1 MEPLNQGIF
10 GAKRMSVEMH
20 RAPSFSA
27 LFAEKG
33 GKLHLPDQQR
43 MSVEMRLRRVS
54 TNLMV
59 TFALAFVLTP
69 WTSRATSCTSEP
81 QLGSLDR
88 DALSAII
95 TKVANA
101 VIAQDDSTLQA
112 VLLPQE
118 ASQWEGMRGAVEQA
132 APLVK
137 GGQFQLRNLYVLD
150 ASDQT
155 ASQDTQFF
163 CSNASGSLTVTISM
177 SALPP
182 GRYAV
187 ALADALGSPE
197 AGQIGVVLAWDGAA
211 TAWKLAGLTV
221 RPGVF
226 DGHDGVWYWVRGRS
240 LAKADPWSAWFS
252 YDAAR
257 YLLLPV
263 DFLSSPNLEK
273 LRQEQ
278 ALIMPSPQ
286 SAFPLSL
293 PDGDRTW
300 TIEAVGLDPSLRE
313 ADLGVVY
320 QSTGVTDPAALRTE
334 ATAVLSAF
342 LKAQPGIRANFHG
355 LWAYAE
361 KDGKRTAIIELP
373 MAKIP

>member
-1 MEPLNQGIF
+1 MKV
-10 GAKRMSVEMH
+10 A
-20 RAPSFSA
+20 
-27 LFAEKG
+27 
-33 GKLHLPDQQR
+33 
-43 MSVEMRLRRVS
+43 MRLRW
-54 TNLMV
+54 MV
-59 TFALAFVLTP
+59 LIALALLLAP
-69 WTSRATSCTSEP
+69 WTSRAASCTPEP

-88 DALSAII
+88 DALSAIV

-101 VIAQDDSTLQA
+101 LTAQDYSTLQA
-112 VLLPQE
+112 LLLPQE
-118 ASQWEGMRGAVEQA
+118 AAQWEGIRAAVEQA
-132 APLVK
+132 APLLK
-137 GGQFQLRNLYVLD
+137 GGQFQLRNLYLLD
-150 ASDQT
+150 ASEQT
-155 ASQDTQFF
+155 APADTQFF
-163 CSNASGSLTVTISM
+163 CSNAAGSLTVTVNM

-187 ALADALGSPE
+187 ALADAAGAPL
-197 AGQIGVVLAWDGAA
+197 AGQIGLVLAWDSAA
-211 TAWKLAGLTV
+211 VAWKLAGLTV

-226 DGHDGVWYWVRGRS
+226 DGHDGVWYWVRGRA
-240 LAKADPWSAWFS
+240 LAKPDPWSAWYS

-278 ALIMPSPQ
+278 ALIMPSPL

-300 TIEAVGLDPSLRE
+300 KIEAVGLDPALRE
-313 ADLGVVY
+313 PDLGVVY

-361 KDGKRTAIIELP
+361 KDGKRTAVIELP
-373 MAKIP
+373 MDKIP

>member
-1 MEPLNQGIF
+1 MKV
-10 GAKRMSVEMH
+10 A
-20 RAPSFSA
+20 
-27 LFAEKG
+27 
-33 GKLHLPDQQR
+33 
-43 MSVEMRLRRVS
+43 MRLRWIV
-54 TNLMV
+54 LMV
-59 TFALAFVLTP
+59 LALLWTP
-69 WTSRATSCTSEP
+69 WASRAASCTPEP

-88 DALSAII
+88 DALSAIV

-101 VIAQDDSTLQA
+101 VTAQDESTLQA

-118 ASQWEGMRGAVEQA
+118 ASQWDGIRATVEQA
-132 APLVK
+132 APLLK
-137 GGQFQLRNLYVLD
+137 GGHFQLRNLYLLD
-150 ASDQT
+150 ASEQT
-155 ASQDTQFF
+155 APQDTQFF
-163 CSNASGSLTVTISM
+163 CSNAAGSLTVTLNM
-177 SALPP
+177 NDLPP

-187 ALADALGSPE
+187 VLADAVGAPQ
-197 AGQIGVVLAWDGAA
+197 AGQIGIVLAWDGAA
-211 TAWKLAGLTV
+211 VAWKLAGLTI

-226 DGHDGVWYWVRGRS
+226 EGHDGVWYWVRGRG
-240 LAKADPWSAWFS
+240 LAKADPWSAWYN

-300 TIEAVGLDPSLRE
+300 KIEAVGFDPTLHE

-342 LKAQPGIRANFHG
+342 LKTQPGIRANFHG

-361 KDGKRTAIIELP
+361 KDGKRSPVMELP
-373 MAKIP
+373 MAQIP

>member
-1 MEPLNQGIF
+1 MKV
-10 GAKRMSVEMH
+10 A
-20 RAPSFSA
+20 
-27 LFAEKG
+27 
-33 GKLHLPDQQR
+33 
-43 MSVEMRLRRVS
+43 MRLLSTVS
-54 TNLMV
+54 MV
-59 TFALAFVLTP
+59 LLALLLAP
-69 WTSRATSCTSEP
+69 WTARAASCTPEP

-88 DALSAII
+88 DALSSII

-101 VIAQDDSTLQA
+101 VTAQDESTLQA

-118 ASQWEGMRGAVEQA
+118 ASQWDGIRATVEQA
-132 APLVK
+132 APLLK
-137 GGQFQLRNLYVLD
+137 GGHFELRNLYLLD
-150 ASDQT
+150 ASEQT
-155 ASQDTQFF
+155 APQDTQFF
-163 CSNASGSLTVTISM
+163 CSNAAGSLTVTLNM
-177 SALPP
+177 NDLPP

-187 ALADALGSPE
+187 VLADAVGAPL
-197 AGQIGVVLAWDGAA
+197 AGQIGVILAWDGAA
-211 TAWKLAGLTV
+211 VAWKLAGLTI

-226 DGHDGVWYWVRGRS
+226 DGHDGLWYWVRGRG
-240 LAKADPWSAWFS
+240 LAKADPWSGWYS

-286 SAFPLSL
+286 NAFPLSL

-300 TIEAVGLDPSLRE
+300 KVEAVGFDPTLHE

-334 ATAVLSAF
+334 ATTVLSAF
-342 LKAQPGIRANFHG
+342 LKTQPGIRANFHG

-361 KDGKRTAIIELP
+361 KDGKRTPVMELS
-373 MAKIP
+373 MDKIP

>member
-1 MEPLNQGIF
+1 
-10 GAKRMSVEMH
+10 
-20 RAPSFSA
+20 
-27 LFAEKG
+27 
-33 GKLHLPDQQR
+33 
-43 MSVEMRLRRVS
+43 
-54 TNLMV
+54 
-59 TFALAFVLTP
+59 
-69 WTSRATSCTSEP
+69 
-81 QLGSLDR
+81 
-88 DALSAII
+88 
-95 TKVANA
+95 
-101 VIAQDDSTLQA
+101 
-112 VLLPQE
+112 
-118 ASQWEGMRGAVEQA
+118 VEQA
-132 APLVK
+132 APLLK
-137 GGQFQLRNLYVLD
+137 GGQFQLRNLYLLD
-150 ASDQT
+150 ASEQT
-155 ASQDTQFF
+155 APADTQFF
-163 CSNASGSLTVTISM
+163 CSNAAGSLTVTVNM

-187 ALADALGSPE
+187 ALADAAGAPL
-197 AGQIGVVLAWDGAA
+197 AGQIGLVLAWDGAA
-211 TAWKLAGLTV
+211 KEWKLAGLTV

-226 DGHDGVWYWVRGRS
+226 EGHDGVWYWVRGRA
-240 LAKADPWSAWFS
+240 LAKADPWSAWYS

-286 SAFPLSL
+286 SASPLSL

-300 TIEAVGLDPSLRE
+300 KIEAVGLDPALRE
-313 ADLGVVY
+313 PDLGVVY

-361 KDGKRTAIIELP
+361 KDGKRTAVIELP
-373 MAKIP
+373 MDKIP

>member
-1 MEPLNQGIF
+1 MKVP
-10 GAKRMSVEMH
+10 
-20 RAPSFSA
+20 
-27 LFAEKG
+27 
-33 GKLHLPDQQR
+33 
-43 MSVEMRLRRVS
+43 MRLRCVN
-54 TNLMV
+54 TAWIVLM
-59 TFALAFVLTP
+59 ALAGLSAP
-69 WTSRATSCTSEP
+69 WTSRAATCTPEP

-88 DALSAII
+88 DALSAIV

-101 VIAQDDSTLQA
+101 VMAQDESTLQA

-118 ASQWEGMRGAVEQA
+118 ASQWDGIRATVEQA
-132 APLVK
+132 APLLK
-137 GGQFQLRNLYVLD
+137 GGKFQLRNLYLLD
-150 ASDQT
+150 ASEHT
-155 ASQDTQFF
+155 APQDTQFF
-163 CSNASGSLTVTISM
+163 CSNAAGSLTVTVNM
-177 SALPP
+177 NDLPP

-187 ALADALGSPE
+187 ALADAAGAPS
-197 AGQIGVVLAWDGAA
+197 AGQVGVILAWDSAA
-211 TAWKLAGLTV
+211 VAWKLAGLTI

-240 LAKADPWSAWFS
+240 LAKADPWSAWYS

-263 DFLSSPNLEK
+263 DFLSSPNFEK

-300 TIEAVGLDPSLRE
+300 KIEAVGFDPTLHE
-313 ADLGVVY
+313 PDLGVVY

-342 LKAQPGIRANFHG
+342 LKTQPGIRANFHG

-361 KDGKRTAIIELP
+361 KDGKRSPVMELP
-373 MAKIP
+373 MDKIP